1 MNWIIFFYFQVQ
13 IEGFDPDKFRAA
25 NSVHSSSSLPA
36 PSLLIG
42 QRPSMPV
49 ARPESLPGSM
59 PVPLP
64 AVPSYDPLE
73 QQLLKSIEQELGMV

>member
-1 MNWIIFFYFQVQ
+1 
-13 IEGFDPDKFRAA
+13 
-25 NSVHSSSSLPA
+25 
-36 PSLLIG
+36 
-42 QRPSMPV
+42 MPV

-59 PVPLP
+59 PVSVPVP